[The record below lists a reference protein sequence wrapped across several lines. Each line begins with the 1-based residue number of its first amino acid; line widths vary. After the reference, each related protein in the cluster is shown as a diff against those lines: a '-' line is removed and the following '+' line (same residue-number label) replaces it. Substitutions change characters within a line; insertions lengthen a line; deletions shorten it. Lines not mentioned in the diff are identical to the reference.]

1 MSIEVGAVLKGK
13 VTGIQSFGA
22 FVALEGENTQG
33 LVHISEVSNTYVKD
47 INDFLQVGQE
57 VEVKVIKVDEA
68 NNKTSLSIRALMP
81 NPEGNKGSKKDGKD
95 GSSRR
100 RSSGKKRGSSPVSYK
115 SDPDDNG
122 YALLADK
129 LKDIQSTLFLVTL
142 LRFGIA
148 TGPINDGA
156 LPFLQWKIL
165 SFSHNAGVGRANNF
179 IHVNQFFNAVSA
191 PANNTGNSKDRR
203 K

>member
-68 NNKTSLSIRALMP
+68 NNKISSFYPRFNAQSRGEIKVP
-81 NPEGNKGSKKDGKD
+81 KKDGKD

-122 YALLADK
+122 YTLLADK
-129 LKDIQSTLFLVTL
+129 LKDIQL
-142 LRFGIA
+142 
-148 TGPINDGA
+148 
-156 LPFLQWKIL
+156 
-165 SFSHNAGVGRANNF
+165 
-179 IHVNQFFNAVSA
+179 
-191 PANNTGNSKDRR
+191 
-203 K
+203 